1 MKKVAKN
8 IFLSVASIF
17 LVCSMVFTLFQMG
30 ITNENLE
37 SIEQRKTQSIT
48 TTTTIPDT
56 QSMQNYHYGASS
68 ILSEYI
74 FLFVISL
81 ILGGLIGLILSL
93 KENSKVKYVLFFII
107 GDMIYTG
114 IWMGIQQHFC
124 NHSSSCYFI

>member
-1 MKKVAKN
+1 
-8 IFLSVASIF
+8 
-17 LVCSMVFTLFQMG
+17 MG

-48 TTTTIPDT
+48 ITTTIPNT

-93 KENSKVKYVLFFII
+93 KENSKDLKCVAEALQNVTTRVEYIDFDKNTNSAKFVRLPERNELVADIDESLIVEFY
-107 GDMIYTG
+107 
-114 IWMGIQQHFC
+114 
-124 NHSSSCYFI
+124 NR